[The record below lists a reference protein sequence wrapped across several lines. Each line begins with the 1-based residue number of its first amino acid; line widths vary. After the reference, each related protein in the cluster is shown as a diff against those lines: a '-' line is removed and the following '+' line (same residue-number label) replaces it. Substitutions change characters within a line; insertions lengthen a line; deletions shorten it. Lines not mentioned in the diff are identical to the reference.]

1 MTKGN
6 QSSNKKNQ
14 SDNKKD
20 LSRRDFL
27 KSTSMAAAG
36 FYFVPRHVLGGA
48 GYTAPSD
55 TLYIAAVGA
64 GGKGAS
70 DIKHFAKSGDAKI
83 AYLCD
88 VDDRRSAD
96 IRKQFPDAPYYHDWR
111 KMFDKESDHFDAVSV
126 SIPDHN
132 HAIAALN
139 AMKRRKHVYVQK
151 PLTHDIYETRMLT
164 KAEKKY
170 RVVSQMGD
178 QGSSS
183 DGIRTMKEWRDAGVI
198 GDIKE
203 AWCWT
208 NRPVWPQGIAWP
220 KKHPKVPSQLNWNLW
235 QGTAQAT
242 KYIDDLVPFN
252 WRGWWPY
259 GTGALGDMGCH
270 IIGPVFKLVKGLK
283 YPDEVTSSVSTVYD
297 DMWTEAHYPKSCPV
311 SSSTH
316 FKFTLDNGKEFKL
329 HWMDGGIQ
337 PERPPELEPNQ
348 LMGGGGNGT
357 LFIGTDGKMMCDTY
371 GKNPRLLPV
380 SLTDDIHV
388 PPKYP
393 RVKGGAEGH
402 YKQWVDGALAGYGNS
417 EIDSPFVGYAQYLVE
432 TILMANLGIRS
443 FNYREP
449 RKNKSGEIKGYR
461 YPGRYKTLKWDA
473 ENMRITNF
481 EPANQYVKRNYRKGW
496 GPLTLD

>member
-1 MTKGN
+1 MAEKEKSTEQKD
-6 QSSNKKNQ
+6 Q
-14 SDNKKD
+14 SDEKKKMN
-20 LSRRDFL
+20 RRDFL
-27 KSTSMAAAG
+27 KNSAMAAAG
-36 FYFVPRHVLGGA
+36 FYVVPRHVLGGS

-55 TLYIAAVGA
+55 TLYIASVGA

-70 DIKHFAKSGDAKI
+70 DIQHFADSGDAKI

-88 VDDRRSAD
+88 VDDRRSAAT
-96 IRKQFPDAPYYHDWR
+96 RKKFPDAPYYHDWR
-111 KMFDKESDHFDAVSV
+111 KMFDKESDNFDAVSV

-132 HAIAALN
+132 HAIVALN
-139 AMKRRKHVYVQK
+139 AMKRRKAVYVQK
-151 PLTHDIYETRMLT
+151 PLTHDIYGTRMLT
-164 KAEKKY
+164 KAEEKY
-170 RVVSQMGD
+170 KVVSQMGD

-183 DGIRTMKEWRDAGVI
+183 DGIRVMKEWRDAGVI
-198 GDIKE
+198 GEITE

-208 NRPVWPQGIAWP
+208 NRPVWPQGIPWP
-220 KKHPKVPSQLNWNLW
+220 SKHPDVPSGLNWNLW

-242 KYIDDLVPFN
+242 EYIDKLVPFN

-270 IIGPVFKLVKGLK
+270 IIGPVFKIVEGLK

-297 DMWTEAHYPKSCPV
+297 DMWTEAYYPKSCPV

-316 FKFTLDNGKEFKL
+316 FRFTLDNGKEFKL

-337 PERPPELEPNQ
+337 PQRPPELEPNE

-371 GKNPRLLPV
+371 GQNPQLLPT
-380 SLTDDIHV
+380 SLTDDIRV
-388 PPKYP
+388 PRKYP
-393 RVKGGAEGH
+393 RVPNGAEGH

-432 TILMANLGIRS
+432 SILMANLAIRS
-443 FNYREP
+443 F
-449 RKNKSGEIKGYR
+449 GYR
-461 YPGRYKTLKWDA
+461 KPETNDYPGRYKTLEWDA
-473 ENMRITNF
+473 DNMRVTNF
-481 EPANQYVKRNYRKGW
+481 DPANQYVKRDYREGW
-496 GPLTLD
+496 GPLTLA